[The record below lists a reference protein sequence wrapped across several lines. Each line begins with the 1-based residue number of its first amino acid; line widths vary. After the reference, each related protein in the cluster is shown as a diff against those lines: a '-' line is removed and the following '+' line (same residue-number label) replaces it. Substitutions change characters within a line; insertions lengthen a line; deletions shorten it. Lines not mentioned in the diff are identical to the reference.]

1 MRITKTVLGASL
13 TLVLLTVIQPPA
25 IMAEYAPLIN
35 DLTELTAAGEKNAE
49 RQLARIEA
57 QQKSEDQWV
66 AHVNEIADRTLYPT
80 ANSWYMGANVPGK
93 PRVFLPYGGGFHNY
107 AALCREEV
115 AAGYPHFSF
124 SPGTPL

>member
-1 MRITKTVLGASL
+1 LTNVIVSIEQHVEWIAELLAHMRAQQQQ
-13 TLVLLTVIQPPA
+13 LV
-25 IMAEYAPLIN
+25 
-35 DLTELTAAGEKNAE
+35 
-49 RQLARIEA
+49 EA
-57 QQKSEDQWV
+57 QTEPEDRWV
-66 AHVNEIADRTLYPT
+66 RHVAQVAEGTLFT
-80 ANSWYMGANVPGK
+80 TTNSWYMGANVPGK